1 LAAATSA
8 DIPPQADTLSHVAKL
23 TLLEEPLVVE
33 LAFAVL
39 LAAEPAAA
47 PELDELQAAVIS
59 TVLAT
64 TAPAVIT

>member
-1 LAAATSA
+1 LAAATSP
-8 DIPPQADTLSHVAKL
+8 DIPPHCATLSHVAKL
-23 TLLEEPLVVE
+23 TFELEEPVE
-33 LAFAVL
+33 LELAVL
-39 LAAEPAAA
+39 LAAEPAAG

>member
-1 LAAATSA
+1 MLE
-8 DIPPQADTLSHVAKL
+8 
-23 TLLEEPLVVE
+23 LEEPVE
-33 LAFAVL
+33 LELALL